1 MGARGPTQF
10 VLTLKGTEELAQRT
24 YRLDVKVRNI
34 LFLIQKGTPTVEAIL
49 QNSIFPRE
57 EVVEKLRG
65 LLRDQFVALEGA
77 GPVTSGPPTAPPQ
90 RAAGRPTASRNSELY
105 THTISRP
112 GTIDVSDRPGT
123 IDMSSLPGT
132 LNTAIRP
139 GTIGL
144 TSIVIRAA
152 QNGSFATPSSEYPM
166 LDTGISVSQA
176 RFVLCDFCL
185 DQFGMRAQPFIDAIN
200 ATSDVA
206 GLQDVLDRITREVRK
221 QRRENMPALL
231 SRIREIN
238 ELRA

>member
-77 GPVTSGPPTAPPQ
+77 ATSPSDPPTAPPQ
-90 RAAGRPTASRNSELY
+90 RAAGRATAIRNSDFPP
-105 THTISRP
+105 TRP
-112 GTIDVSDRPGT
+112 VTIDVTERPGT
-123 IDMSSLPGT
+123 IDMSSIPGT
-132 LNTAIRP
+132 LNSSIRP
-139 GTIGL
+139 GTVGL

-152 QNGSFATPSSEYPM
+152 QNGSFAAPSSEYPM
-166 LDTGISVSQA
+166 LDAGISVSQA

-185 DQFGMRAQPFIDAIN
+185 DQFGMKAQTFIDAIN
-200 ATSDVA
+200 ATADVG
-206 GLQDVLDRITREVRK
+206 GLQEVLDRITREVRK

-231 SRIREIN
+231 SRVREIN